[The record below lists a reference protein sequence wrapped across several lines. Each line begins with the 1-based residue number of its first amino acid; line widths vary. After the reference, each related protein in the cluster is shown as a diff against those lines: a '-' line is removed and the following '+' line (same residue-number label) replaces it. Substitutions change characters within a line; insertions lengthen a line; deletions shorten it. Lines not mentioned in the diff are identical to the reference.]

1 MGSPLPFNMF
11 SPFWDKKTTWSLL
24 ADLTIVA
31 PRKQTQT
38 YSNIDV
44 VTLSHIFVVLLYP
57 VANTIA
63 SNDIFLPH

>member
-1 MGSPLPFNMF
+1 MGSPLPFNML
-11 SPFWDKKTTWSLL
+11 SPFWDKKTTQSLL

-44 VTLSHIFVVLLYP
+44 VTLSHIFAVLLYP